1 MRLMKKYGPFTFFI
15 LTLLLSGVGLAAE
28 TRANS
33 PESVEL
39 LTGFGWGKLRAK
51 QNYNLYPLI
60 ADFDFDLKPLV
71 RKLNLNPAQ
80 LIQFQIEPF
89 ISFVSSP
96 DNNVEAG
103 TAFFF
108 KTGFLP
114 QSWKFQ
120 PYAKLGV
127 GIVYMSQ
134 HTREQGMQFNFIE
147 QGGLGMHY
155 FFRKN
160 TAFTIESRIRHLSD
174 ASIARPNS
182 GINTYFV
189 VAGLTYRF

>member
-1 MRLMKKYGPFTFFI
+1 MKKHATFAFFI
-15 LTLLLSGVGLAAE
+15 LTFFHFLCAGLAQE
-28 TRANS
+28 TKPKAL
-33 PESVEL
+33 ESIEV

-60 ADFDFDLKPLV
+60 VDFDFDLKPLTN
-71 RKLNLNPAQ
+71 KLNLFPAQ

-96 DNNVEAG
+96 DSNVEVG
-103 TAFFF
+103 TALFF
-108 KTGFLP
+108 KIGLLP

-120 PYAKLGV
+120 PYAKIGA

-147 QGGLGMHY
+147 QGALGMHY
-155 FFRKN
+155 LFRKN
-160 TAFTIESRIRHLSD
+160 TAFTMEGRIRHLSD
-174 ASIARPNS
+174 ASITRPNS